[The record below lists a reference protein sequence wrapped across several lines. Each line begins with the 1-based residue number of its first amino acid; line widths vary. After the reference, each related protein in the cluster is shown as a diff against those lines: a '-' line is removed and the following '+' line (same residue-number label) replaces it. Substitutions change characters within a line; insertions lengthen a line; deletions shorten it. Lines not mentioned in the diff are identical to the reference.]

1 MNISVVLDFNR
12 MKTLTKD
19 PEVVAAAVTDSEVV
33 KVSDDKKRIKRR
45 NPLPEEDTLI
55 KRSIYAV
62 RFYFGSAS
70 DARCLISHYRRAS
83 RLRESP

>member
-1 MNISVVLDFNR
+1 

-19 PEVVAAAVTDSEVV
+19 VDAVVSSLADSEIV

-62 RFYFGSAS
+62 RCQHRHRG
-70 DARCLISHYRRAS
+70 ARAT
-83 RLRESP
+83 EP